1 MNNNLI
7 IFSKYLNKDKSLF
20 KKESNKVKSFV
31 GKQKYTPPVSKEWKN
46 NIYAFNIFN
55 LKNLP
60 VFDININELIK
71 NYFNLYFNPKF
82 LHIKKYKNHKSFN
95 KIFVSKAEVK
105 HNNNKAIITVYV
117 YNREK
122 ISLLKRIKFI
132 EDYYFRIANYIK
144 FLEFPKELY
153 INPSTIYLKFVKATF
168 IKELILLRKY
178 KLRLNLNKNKFEEK
192 LLFKL
197 KNLIVK
203 FFNKKVEF
211 NIVNL
216 KSIIFN
222 SDFFTRMLAQKT
234 KNNNN
239 VLKTMNKI
247 LNKVVIPKVNKII
260 EKSATIKSIDF
271 NLLENRFKSLNVSSI
286 LNNNNLWELLNNLY
300 YNVYSNSKD
309 FFNKNYAKIYEIIFN
324 SIKYKNIGGV
334 RLEAKGRLS
343 KRSRADRS
351 KFKVKWKG
359 GLRNIDSSYKGLS
372 TANIRGYQR
381 INLDY
386 TLFTSKR
393 RVGAFAVKGWVS
405 GKNYSTSSRPQS
417 FPVIKYTNAESDKP
431 LIIKENKGKAGVY
444 RWINNLNGNSYIG
457 SSKSLDIR
465 LKNYFS
471 PNFLNRELKTSESR
485 IYRAIRKNGYSNFSL
500 EILEYCNPS
509 DAVSIEQKY
518 LDLLKPEYNIL
529 KKAGSLLGFK
539 HSEKTLLKFK
549 ARILTLEQRVKQL
562 EALKIVHS
570 DKDYQAKRLEAIMN
584 YNNSDKKQE
593 DLKRFSH
600 SVVVL
605 DTLTNVKTT
614 YTSKAKAAKAIKCS
628 APTISIALREFKEKG
643 TYRLIGKKYLILPV
657 EETNTKSLIGA
668 LGTKNI
674 KFKVVDTLDGST
686 SIHLSMNEAAKAIG
700 CDISTISKASKKLR
714 GKEKDLILIFNR
726 YELTLID
733 TKKED

>member
-7 IFSKYLNKDKSLF
+7 IFSKYLNNKNKSLF
-20 KKESNKVKSFV
+20 KKESIVQSFV

-46 NIYAFNIFN
+46 NIYAFNAYN

-60 VFDININELIK
+60 IFDININELIK

-82 LHIKKYKNHKSFN
+82 LHIKKYKNRKSFN

-105 HNNNKAIITVYV
+105 HNSNKAIITVYV

-132 EDYYFRIANYIK
+132 EDYYFRIANYINS
-144 FLEFPKELY
+144 LEFPKGLY
-153 INPSTIYLKFVKATF
+153 ISPSIIYLKFVKATF

-260 EKSATIKSIDF
+260 EKSATIKSVDF

-286 LNNNNLWELLNNLY
+286 LNNNNNNNLWELLNNLY

-359 GLRNIDSSYKGLS
+359 GLRNIDSSYKRLS
-372 TANIRGYQR
+372 SVNMRGFVR
-381 INLDY
+381 SNLEY
-386 TLFTSKR
+386 SIYASKR
-393 RVGAFAVKGWVS
+393 YVGAFAVKGWVS
-405 GKNYSTSSRPQS
+405 GK
-417 FPVIKYTNAESDKP
+417 
-431 LIIKENKGKAGVY
+431 
-444 RWINNLNGNSYIG
+444 
-457 SSKSLDIR
+457 
-465 LKNYFS
+465 
-471 PNFLNRELKTSESR
+471 
-485 IYRAIRKNGYSNFSL
+485 
-500 EILEYCNPS
+500 
-509 DAVSIEQKY
+509 
-518 LDLLKPEYNIL
+518 
-529 KKAGSLLGFK
+529 
-539 HSEKTLLKFK
+539 
-549 ARILTLEQRVKQL
+549 
-562 EALKIVHS
+562 
-570 DKDYQAKRLEAIMN
+570 
-584 YNNSDKKQE
+584 
-593 DLKRFSH
+593 
-600 SVVVL
+600 
-605 DTLTNVKTT
+605 
-614 YTSKAKAAKAIKCS
+614 
-628 APTISIALREFKEKG
+628 
-643 TYRLIGKKYLILPV
+643 
-657 EETNTKSLIGA
+657 
-668 LGTKNI
+668 
-674 KFKVVDTLDGST
+674 
-686 SIHLSMNEAAKAIG
+686 
-700 CDISTISKASKKLR
+700 
-714 GKEKDLILIFNR
+714 
-726 YELTLID
+726 
-733 TKKED
+733 